1 MPWHTTADVARHNKR
16 AAKSPK
22 KRRQWKAIANK
33 LLAEGK
39 SEGQAIRTASGVVKR
54 NAEHRAQRMYGGR

>member
-1 MPWHTTADVARHNKR
+1 MPWRSKADVARHNKA

-22 KRRQWKAIANK
+22 KRKQWKAIANK

-39 SEGQAIRTASGVVKR
+39 SESQAIREASGVVGRSK
-54 NAEHRAQRMYGGR
+54 RMYGGKK